1 MILEL
6 LRPEGDWLRSIS
18 AALRIAY
25 YVSCL
30 GAAGLSIFGLGFRRL
45 QAPGDAAACRRITLA
60 TVAVGLAS
68 SLAWLTAQVALA
80 SAGDPFDA
88 EVWDLMLTSRPGLSV
103 LVVWAGLL
111 AVALAAWTGPAAI
124 AAIAVAAGGVLV
136 IAASF
141 TTIGHTSQHQQRWLL
156 AAVLILH
163 LLAVAFWVGS
173 LWPLAL
179 ASRRG
184 GPSAVRLLQAWTR
197 TAGWVVTAL
206 LLAGAV
212 LAWLLVG
219 RLEVLVT
226 TAYGLAM
233 LAKVALVGVLLGFA
247 TWHRFRLTPALAANL
262 PGSGARLATSIGCE
276 AIVMVLIFWAVAE
289 MTSAS
294 LGGEG

>member
-1 MILEL
+1 VILEL

-18 AALRIAY
+18 AALRFAY

-30 GAAGLSIFGLGFRRL
+30 GAAGLGIFALGFRRL
-45 QAPGDAAACRRITLA
+45 QEPGDAVACRRLTLV
-60 TVAVGLAS
+60 TVVVGLAS
-68 SLAWLTAQVALA
+68 SFVWLTAQVALA

-88 EVWDLMLTSRPGLSV
+88 EVWNVMLTSRPGLSV
-103 LVVWAGLL
+103 LIVWAGLL
-111 AVALAAWTGPAAI
+111 AVALAASIGPAAI
-124 AAIAVAAGGVLV
+124 AVGAAGVLV

-141 TTIGHTSQHQQRWLL
+141 TTIGHTSQHQKRWLL

-184 GPSAVRLLQAWTR
+184 GPSAVRLLKAWTQI
-197 TAGWVVTAL
+197 AGWVVAVL

-226 TAYGLAM
+226 TAYGLAL

-247 TWHRFRLTPALAANL
+247 AWHRFRLTPALAASA
-262 PGSGARLATSIGCE
+262 PGSGARLATSIGRE
-276 AIVMVLIFWAVAE
+276 AIVMTLVFWAVAE

-294 LGGEG
+294 LGGEN

>member
-1 MILEL
+1 VILEL
-6 LRPEGDWLRSIS
+6 LRSEGDWLRSIS

-30 GAAGLSIFGLGFRRL
+30 GAAGLSIFALGFRRL
-45 QAPGDAAACRRITLA
+45 QEPGDAAVCRGVILA

-111 AVALAAWTGPAAI
+111 AVALAASIGPAAI
-124 AAIAVAAGGVLV
+124 AVGAAGVLV

-141 TTIGHTSQHQQRWLL
+141 TTIGHTSQHQEQWLL
-156 AAVLILH
+156 GAVLFLH

-173 LWPLAL
+173 LWPLVL

-184 GPSAVRLLQAWTR
+184 GPSAVQLLKAWTQI
-197 TAGWVVTAL
+197 AGWVVAVL

-219 RLEVLVT
+219 RPEVLVT
-226 TAYGLAM
+226 TAYGLAL

-247 TWHRFRLTPALAANL
+247 AWHRFRLTPALVANV
-262 PGSGARLATSIGCE
+262 PGSGARLAASIGCE
-276 AIVMVLIFWAVAE
+276 VVVMALVFWAAAE

-294 LGGEG
+294 LGSEN

>member
-1 MILEL
+1 VILAL
-6 LRPEGDWLRSIS
+6 LQPEADWLRGIS
-18 AALRIAY
+18 AALRFAY
-25 YVSCL
+25 YASCL
-30 GAAGLSIFGLGFRRL
+30 GAAGLSIFALGFAQL
-45 QAPGDAAACRRITLA
+45 QDPQDAIACRRMILA

-68 SLAWLTAQVALA
+68 SLVWLTAQVALA

-111 AVALAAWTGPAAI
+111 AVGSAAWIGPAAI
-124 AAIAVAAGGVLV
+124 AVGAGGVLA

-141 TTIGHTSQHQQRWLL
+141 TTIGHTSEHQQRWLL
-156 AAVLILH
+156 AGVLILH
-163 LLAVAFWVGS
+163 LLAVAFWAGS

-184 GPSAVRLLQAWTR
+184 GPSAVRLLKAWTR
-197 TAGWVVTAL
+197 TAGWAVSAL

-219 RLEVLVT
+219 RLEMLVT
-226 TAYGLAM
+226 TAYGLAL
-233 LAKVALVGVLLGFA
+233 LAKVALVGVLLCFA
-247 TWHRFRLTPALAANL
+247 AWHRFRLTPALVANV
-262 PGSGARLATSIGCE
+262 PRSGARLAASIGCE
-276 AIVMVLIFWAVAE
+276 ALVMALIFWVLAE

-294 LGGEG
+294 PGSEG

>member
-1 MILEL
+1 VILEL

-30 GAAGLSIFGLGFRRL
+30 GAAGLSIFDLGFRRL
-45 QAPGDAAACRRITLA
+45 QEPGDAAVCRGVILA

-111 AVALAAWTGPAAI
+111 TVALAACIGPAAI
-124 AAIAVAAGGVLV
+124 AVGAAGVLA

-184 GPSAVRLLQAWTR
+184 GPSAVQLVTAWTR

-212 LAWLLVG
+212 LAWLLVE

-226 TAYGLAM
+226 TAYGLAL

-247 TWHRFRLTPALAANL
+247 ARHRFRLTPALAANV

-276 AIVMVLIFWAVAE
+276 AIVMALVFWAVAE
-289 MTSAS
+289 MTSTS
-294 LGGEG
+294 PGGEG

>member
-1 MILEL
+1 M
-6 LRPEGDWLRSIS
+6 
-18 AALRIAY
+18 
-25 YVSCL
+25 
-30 GAAGLSIFGLGFRRL
+30 
-45 QAPGDAAACRRITLA
+45 
-60 TVAVGLAS
+60 
-68 SLAWLTAQVALA
+68 
-80 SAGDPFDA
+80 
-88 EVWDLMLTSRPGLSV
+88 
-103 LVVWAGLL
+103 
-111 AVALAAWTGPAAI
+111 ALAACIRPAAI
-124 AAIAVAAGGVLV
+124 AVGAGGVLA

-184 GPSAVRLLQAWTR
+184 GLTAVRLLKAWTR

-219 RLEVLVT
+219 RLEVLVA
-226 TAYGLAM
+226 TAYGLAL

-247 TWHRFRLTPALAANL
+247 AWHRFRLTPALTANV
-262 PGSGARLATSIGCE
+262 PGSGARLAASISRE
-276 AIVMVLIFWAVAE
+276 AVVMALVFWAATE

-294 LGGEG
+294 PGGVD

>member
-1 MILEL
+1 VILEL

-18 AALRIAY
+18 AALRFAY

-30 GAAGLSIFGLGFRRL
+30 GAAGLGIFALGFRRL
-45 QAPGDAAACRRITLA
+45 QAPGDAAVCRRVMLA

-68 SLAWLTAQVALA
+68 SLAWLTAQVTLA

-103 LVVWAGLL
+103 LAVWTGLL
-111 AVALAAWTGPAAI
+111 AVALAAWIGPAAI
-124 AAIAVAAGGVLV
+124 AVGAAGALV

-141 TTIGHTSQHQQRWLL
+141 TTIGHTSQHQEQWLL
-156 AAVLILH
+156 GAVLILH

-173 LWPLAL
+173 LWPLVL

-184 GPSAVRLLQAWTR
+184 GPSAVRLLKAWTQI
-197 TAGWVVTAL
+197 AGWVVAVL

-219 RLEVLVT
+219 RPEVLVT
-226 TAYGLAM
+226 TAYGLAL

-247 TWHRFRLTPALAANL
+247 AWHRFRLTPALVANV
-262 PGSGARLATSIGCE
+262 PGSGARLAASIGCE
-276 AIVMVLIFWAVAE
+276 AVVMALVFWAAAE

-294 LGGEG
+294 LGSEN